1 MAAPRITR
9 GDVHERAGR
18 FAWRALEYEIRK
30 TCFADDWLKA
40 ALSDSATASV
50 AHLCGECGSPAIGKG
65 MVCLWGGYAPQ
76 SGGKCLAAFV

>member
-1 MAAPRITR
+1 MRVAVATR
-9 GDVHERAGR
+9 AMCHEWAGR

-40 ALSDSATASV
+40 ALSDSATASE

-65 MVCLWGGYAPQ
+65 MGCLWVGYAPQ